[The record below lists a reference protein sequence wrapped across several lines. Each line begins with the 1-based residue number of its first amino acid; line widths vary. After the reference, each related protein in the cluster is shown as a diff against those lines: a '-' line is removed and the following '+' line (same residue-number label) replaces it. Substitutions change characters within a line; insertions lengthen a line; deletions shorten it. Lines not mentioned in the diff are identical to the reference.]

1 MFYKC
6 IELVSPIFPISTKY
20 CNTIIQ
26 CWAANSHLTYLNT
39 CVMLSTI
46 VTMVESQPNKFFVV
60 PAGLP
65 VMVTNY
71 KSLPS
76 QSQNSPNIPKS
87 LTQVSNHGDG
97 NPGNPGNRPNG
108 QSAKD
113 QPSSSISNNNKYKQY
128 KYNMFI
134 VCLYNNIFAPPQTN
148 HFIIGGEE

>member
-1 MFYKC
+1 
-6 IELVSPIFPISTKY
+6 VSPIFPISTKY

>member
-1 MFYKC
+1 
-6 IELVSPIFPISTKY
+6 
-20 CNTIIQ
+20 
-26 CWAANSHLTYLNT
+26 
-39 CVMLSTI
+39 MLSTI

-134 VCLYNNIFAPPQTN
+134 VCLYNNIFAPPQNITSSL
-148 HFIIGGEE
+148 EEKNNGMILPFHHRRITSSSLRYSIVLTMG

>member
-1 MFYKC
+1 MMIGC
-6 IELVSPIFPISTKY
+6 VNCSINVELVSPIIPISTKY
-20 CNTIIQ
+20 AIGK
-26 CWAANSHLTYLNT
+26 LVPEVYLNT
-39 CVMLSTI
+39 CVHSTI
-46 VTMVESQPNKFFVV
+46 VTMVESQPNKFLVV

-76 QSQNSPNIPKS
+76 QSQNRPNIPKS
-87 LTQVSNHGDG
+87 LTQVSNHGVDG